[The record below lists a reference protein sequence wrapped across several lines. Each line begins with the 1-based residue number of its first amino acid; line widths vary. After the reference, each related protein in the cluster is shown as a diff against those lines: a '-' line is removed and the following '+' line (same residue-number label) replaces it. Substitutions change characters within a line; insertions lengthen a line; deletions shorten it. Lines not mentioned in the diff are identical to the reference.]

1 MTAVRSLSVA
11 RGVAQRGVRKLK
23 KTPPLLVAP
32 MIVPLFFFAAF
43 AGALSAMGKSKSF
56 GYYNFTAFVFV
67 FVLYM
72 ASMLVG
78 VFTAFDIASDFE
90 TGMGRRLMLAAPRRM
105 AIVGGYLMVAF
116 GRAVIANV
124 VVWGVALAVGMPV
137 RGSALQIAAIVA
149 LALLLNL
156 AATLYGAGIALRFQS
171 ASAGT
176 LVLIPIYMALFIT
189 PVFTTRDGLTDW
201 LKAVAG
207 VNPLTA
213 PIEAG
218 RGLLADDPVSVALAF
233 GAAVGLVAVLF
244 VWAVLGMRKAGKG

>member
-1 MTAVRSLSVA
+1 MSARSLSVA
-11 RGVAQRGVRKLK
+11 RGVAQRGVRNLLK
-23 KTPPLLVAP
+23 VPPLLVAP

-72 ASMLVG
+72 AAMLVG
-78 VFTAFDIASDFE
+78 VFTSFEIAGDFE
-90 TGMGRRLMLAAPRRM
+90 SGMGRRLMLAAPRRM
-105 AIVGGYLMVAF
+105 AIVGGYLMVAL
-116 GRAVIANV
+116 GRAILAVTI
-124 VVWGVALAVGMPV
+124 VWGVALAVGMPV
-137 RGSALQIAAIVA
+137 RGDALDIAAIVA

-156 AATLYGAGIALRFQS
+156 ATTLYGAGVALRFQS

-176 LVLIPIYMALFIT
+176 LVLIPVYMALFIT

-201 LKAVAG
+201 LQTIAG

-218 RGLLADDPVSVALAF
+218 RGLLADKPVSVGLAF
-233 GAAVGLVAVLF
+233 GAAIGLVVALF